1 MDDQV
6 DDELSDLLAST
17 VAPLGLELVDVERR
31 STAVR
36 VVVDRAGGVDLDAIA
51 SATRAVSAVLDAHD
65 PFPGQ
70 RYTLEV
76 SSPGVERPLRTPPH
90 FERAVGEMV
99 SVRTVAG
106 GKGER
111 RMSGRLRAAD
121 DEGFVLEGDDLP
133 GGERRLSYDEVERAR
148 TVFEWGSKSPA
159 EARQGGAPRQAS
171 RPPRAGGEKTCGKE
185 EGGDAMS
192 KANFEFLDAL
202 GQIARDKGI
211 SVETLLDALA
221 NALVAAYK
229 RRPGAAEE
237 AVVTVDPES
246 GEIRVYG
253 QELDEDGNVIREWD
267 DTPDDF
273 GRIAAQ
279 TAKQV
284 ILQRI
289 REAERDLKYE
299 EYAGRE
305 GDIVTGIVQQT
316 DNRYTLLDLG
326 KVEALLPQAEQV
338 PYERYEHGARLKA
351 YIVEVRKTT
360 KGPQIVVSRSHPGLV
375 KRLFELEVPEISSGV
390 VEIRAAA
397 REPGHRTKIAV
408 WSNDPNVDPVGACVG
423 ARGSRVRMV
432 TNELRGERI
441 DVVPFADDPV
451 EFIQAALQP
460 ARVREVRLDDET
472 GIATVVVSDYQLSL
486 AIGKEGQNARL
497 AARLTGWRID
507 IKSETQL
514 AEEEAGYGEEW
525 AEGEWVENE
534 AGEMVWQPA
543 EGGEAVSAAEWSRV
557 ASGEEPG
564 DKPETSPERR
574 PETAEG

>member
-1 MDDQV
+1 
-6 DDELSDLLAST
+6 
-17 VAPLGLELVDVERR
+17 
-31 STAVR
+31 
-36 VVVDRAGGVDLDAIA
+36 
-51 SATRAVSAVLDAHD
+51 
-65 PFPGQ
+65 
-70 RYTLEV
+70 
-76 SSPGVERPLRTPPH
+76 
-90 FERAVGEMV
+90 
-99 SVRTVAG
+99 
-106 GKGER
+106 
-111 RMSGRLRAAD
+111 
-121 DEGFVLEGDDLP
+121 
-133 GGERRLSYDEVERAR
+133 
-148 TVFEWGSKSPA
+148 
-159 EARQGGAPRQAS
+159 
-171 RPPRAGGEKTCGKE
+171 
-185 EGGDAMS
+185 MS
-192 KANFEFLDAL
+192 KTNFEFLDAL

-229 RRPGAAEE
+229 RSPDSAEE
-237 AVVTVDPES
+237 AVVTIDPES

-253 QELDEDGNVIREWD
+253 QELDDEGNVVREWD

-289 REAERDLKYE
+289 REVERDLKYE

-338 PYERYEHGARLKA
+338 SYERYEHGARLKA

-360 KGPQIVVSRSHPGLV
+360 KGPQIVVSRSHPGLI
-375 KRLFELEVPEISSGV
+375 KRLFELEVPEISSGA
-390 VEIRAAA
+390 VEIKAAA

-408 WSNDPNVDPVGACVG
+408 WSNDPNIDPVGACVG

-432 TNELRGERI
+432 TNELRGERV
-441 DVVPFADDPV
+441 DVVPFSDDPV
-451 EFIQAALQP
+451 ELIQSALAP
-460 ARVREVRLDDET
+460 ARVREVRLDDQT
-472 GIATVVVSDYQLSL
+472 GTATVVVSDYQLSL

-514 AEEEAGYGEEW
+514 AEEEAGYNGEEW

-543 EGGEAVSAAEWSRV
+543 EGGEAVSASEWTQAATDETPADGAPAAEAPADETPADGAPVDGAPAAEAPADGAES
-557 ASGEEPG
+557 ADQAGDAGAGGDEPAG
-564 DKPETSPERR
+564 A
-574 PETAEG
+574 AEGGA